1 MASKT
6 DIPYSDGLSNR
17 YDVVYHTDSYA
28 SASGI
33 SGGHFGNSGHSG
45 YGGAQC
51 CPLVVDLLCLAAI
64 IASIGGA
71 TVLIGEI
78 FCGHKRTTSCPLVV
92 ELLCL
97 AAIIASIARTIQLEI
112 TMTTG
117 GPLGRQKRS
126 LPFMTF
132 VLEGKHVLAETL

>member
-1 MASKT
+1 MASIT
-6 DIPYSDGLSNR
+6 AIPYSDVHMVD
-17 YDVVYHTDSYA
+17 YHVVYHTDSYA

-33 SGGHFGNSGHSG
+33 SGGHTGNTGHSG

-64 IASIGGA
+64 ITSIGGA

-78 FCGHKRTTSCPLVV
+78 LCGHKKTTSCPLVV
-92 ELLCL
+92 DLLCL
-97 AAIIASIARTIQLEI
+97 AAIIASIARTIHLEI
-112 TMTTG
+112 TMSTG
-117 GPLGRQKRS
+117 GPLGRRKRS

-132 VLEGKHVLAETL
+132 LLEGKHVLAETL